1 MSKVTLIPRTDII
14 ELCVVAMVRC
24 DEVLEMLQE
33 LKGKVEERGYAQ
45 ESGFQFYDREIAR
58 FRGVK
63 MAYLNMLEWARG
75 DGRMPSWA
83 YEDMR

>member
-14 ELCVVAMVRC
+14 ELCAAAIVRC
-24 DEVLEMLQE
+24 DEVLQMLQE
-33 LKGKVEERGYAQ
+33 LKGKVEECGYAQ

-58 FRGVK
+58 FRGAK
-63 MAYLNMLEWARG
+63 MACLNMLEWARC
-75 DGRMPSWA
+75 DSRMPSRA

>member
-14 ELCVVAMVRC
+14 ELCAVAMVRC

-45 ESGFQFYDREIAR
+45 ESGLQFYDREIAH

-63 MAYLNMLEWARG
+63 MAYLNMMEWACG
-75 DGRMPSWA
+75 DGRMPSWS